1 MITEITGD
9 TNTFR
14 ALAYGRPDMLTL
26 DWCRQREQQHLMMLD
41 PLVRANYESMAG
53 TVLGAIDYES
63 IANMSRAL
71 RNQADGVWLTNDI
84 IPLTTIGEF
93 QNPPPVMV
101 DWIMANPDVREMY
114 HNQQIAGY
122 DEYYVDHDH
131 GFIGYEHY
139 HYRRVKNGIFEENT
153 KGEMVA
159 VEWFDD
165 LRKPT
170 DDLLFGE
177 QLVIMKVWDEMS
189 KILAEGNVD
198 PTSRFNASL

>member
-131 GFIGYEHY
+131 GLRGYDHY

-153 KGEMVA
+153 QGEMVA